1 MAYFNYIISCRIQKH
16 YIIVAKIVTLLVQL
30 KEIVIQNF

>member
-16 YIIVAKIVTLLVQL
+16 YIIVAKIVTLLIQF
-30 KEIVIQNF
+30 KEIVIQDF